1 MRIRH
6 YFTSPPAAGLGCE
19 LQEEEE
25 EEGEVEGEKSASRGR
40 QSRENSRET
49 RENSRETRASQTS
62 PKKPVRSLGRR
73 PAGQAGSEQGGMEL
87 DLKLKLRLSQI
98 LKKLLMSMDLTTT
111 QL

>member
-25 EEGEVEGEKSASRGR
+25 EEGEKSASRGR
-40 QSRENSRET
+40 QSREN
-49 RENSRETRASQTS
+49 RASQTS

-73 PAGQAGSEQGGMEL
+73 PASQAGSEQVGRNLIISSALLNPETIEA
-87 DLKLKLRLSQI
+87 KSNFRFIWVRLG
-98 LKKLLMSMDLTTT
+98 
-111 QL
+111 